1 MNRLIAR
8 SVQIS
13 VITAFIIGL
22 PLSEKAFSTEVNNGY
37 LQEYMN
43 TDSVPTLVPGAIGQS
58 IADVQQFL
66 TRTGDYTAPIDGVY
80 GAESVEAVAQFQ
92 ARHGLAA
99 DGIVGME
106 TWKKIIQVSTG
117 SGDIYS

>member
-1 MNRLIAR
+1 MNRLITR
-8 SVQIS
+8 LIQIS
-13 VITAFIIGL
+13 VITAFITGFS
-22 PLSEKAFSTEVNNGY
+22 LSEKAFSAAVDNGS

-43 TDSVPTLVPGAIGQS
+43 TDSVPTLEPGAIGQS

-66 TRTGDYTAPIDGVY
+66 TQTGDYTASIDGVY

-92 ARHGLAA
+92 ARHGLEA

-106 TWKKIIQVSTG
+106 TWQKIIQVSTG